1 MLCALNY
8 LLIVYDAH
16 KSVLLMAL
24 VRGASFAVGLVRLYQ
39 DLSRRLFSTLAH
51 QHQNG
56 YCPLK
61 AMGGQNPSFWHLFL
75 LVIGTGIMKIYIKIT
90 T

>member
-24 VRGASFAVGLVRLYQ
+24 VRGASFAVGLVMDQ
-39 DLSRRLFSTLAH
+39 SPEKKTLLCAH
-51 QHQNG
+51 
-56 YCPLK
+56 L
-61 AMGGQNPSFWHLFL
+61 
-75 LVIGTGIMKIYIKIT
+75 
-90 T
+90 